1 MTLAAIRPYDDVLD
15 IMGHVAYDGN
25 YGAWNTIRLK
35 KEVLQEFPQLK
46 EKTAKIRYKLLFYK
60 DYDEFIAAVTKM
72 KENNEPLPILLYFYK
87 E

>member
-1 MTLAAIRPYDDVLD
+1 MNPTAIRPYDDTLD
-15 IMGHVAYDGN
+15 VMGHVAYDGN

-46 EKTAKIRYKLLFYK
+46 EKLAKIRYKLLFYK
-60 DYDEFIAAVTKM
+60 NHQEFIIAAKKM
-72 KENNEPLPILLYFYK
+72 QENNEPLPILLFFYK

>member
-1 MTLAAIRPYDDVLD
+1 MSLAALRPYDDALD
-15 IMGHVAYDGN
+15 IMGSVSYSDN

-46 EKTAKIRYKLLFYK
+46 EKLAKIRYKLVFYK
-60 DYDEFIAAVTKM
+60 AYAEFLAAVKKM
-72 KENNEPLPILLYFYK
+72 QENNEPLPLLLYFYK